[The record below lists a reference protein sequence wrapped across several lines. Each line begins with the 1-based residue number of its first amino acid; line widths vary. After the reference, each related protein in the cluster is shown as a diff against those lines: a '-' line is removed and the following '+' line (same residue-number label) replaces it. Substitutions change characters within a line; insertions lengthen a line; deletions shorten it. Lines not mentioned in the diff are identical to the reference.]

1 MSSLSIFLYVLAV
14 LLVLY
19 LGFFVYVLMSLLSF
33 QGKLN
38 KRLIAF
44 SVLLREKKDVLSTLY
59 NLLDEKGVSI
69 DTLTKESCAKMCW
82 LKIDS
87 LKENELHTVSST
99 ISDLQK
105 RLTLLVSLDDALS
118 KDEEVLRL
126 LSALIDIDGNYR
138 RITATY
144 NSEIIGY
151 EYWRKMWLYSWF
163 FFLVGFRKRN
173 RLA

>member
-1 MSSLSIFLYVLAV
+1 MSPLSIFLYVLAV

-87 LKENELHTVSST
+87 LKDMV
-99 ISDLQK
+99 K
-105 RLTLLVSLDDALS
+105 
-118 KDEEVLRL
+118 
-126 LSALIDIDGNYR
+126 
-138 RITATY
+138 
-144 NSEIIGY
+144 
-151 EYWRKMWLYSWF
+151 
-163 FFLVGFRKRN
+163 
-173 RLA
+173 

>member
-1 MSSLSIFLYVLAV
+1 MNGLSIFLYVLAL

-19 LGFFVYVLMSLLSF
+19 LGFFIYVLTSLLSF

-44 SVLLREKKDVLSTLY
+44 SVLLKEKKDILSTLY
-59 NLLDEKGVSI
+59 NLFDEKGIAI
-69 DTLTKESCAKMCW
+69 DSLTKESCAKMCW
-82 LKIDS
+82 LKIDT
-87 LKENELHTVSST
+87 LKENEIRAVSTT

-105 RLTLLVSLDDALS
+105 RLTLLVSQDASLS
-118 KDEEVLRL
+118 KDEEVIRL
-126 LSALIDIDGNYR
+126 LSTLMDIDGNYR

-151 EYWRKMWLYSWF
+151 EYWRKMWLYSWI
-163 FFLVGFRKRN
+163 FFLCGFRKRN
-173 RLA
+173 RLV